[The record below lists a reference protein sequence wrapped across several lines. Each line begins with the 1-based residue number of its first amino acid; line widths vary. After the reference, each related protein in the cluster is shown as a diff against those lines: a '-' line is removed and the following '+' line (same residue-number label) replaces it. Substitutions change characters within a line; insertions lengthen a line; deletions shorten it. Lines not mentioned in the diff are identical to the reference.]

1 MPMQQPVAME
11 GSLPAEP
18 IPVPVQPKKE
28 KRGVNKG
35 NVLGVILIVIALVCA
50 ALTIMLLT
58 GTIDATTFS
67 NLANGNTTATEQLE
81 SSASIF
87 DEGSTSAA
95 AEATESHAVY
105 GYVVRGT
112 DGATHQATET
122 ATFGADGRLLSSSI
136 VIDVPDT
143 TQAQGLLDQLKS
155 DFGDAVADAG
165 LREGEVYLTVNI
177 DRDDLDV
184 DSYTELLSSNMAEFK
199 VIETGVTK

>member
-1 MPMQQPVAME
+1 MPEPVA
-11 GSLPAEP
+11 
-18 IPVPVQPKKE
+18 VPVQPKKE
-28 KRGVNKG
+28 KHGVNKG
-35 NVLGVILIVIALVCA
+35 NVLGIILIVIALVCA

-58 GTIDATTFS
+58 GTIDATTFT
-67 NLANGNTTATEQLE
+67 NLTNRNISSTEQLE
-81 SSASIF
+81 SSATVF
-87 DEGSTSAA
+87 DEGSSSSAN
-95 AEATESHAVY
+95 EATETHAVY

-122 ATFGADGRLLSSSI
+122 ATFAADGRLLSSSI
-136 VIDVPDT
+136 VIDAPDA
-143 TQAQGLLDQLKS
+143 TQAQSLLDQLKS

-165 LREGEVYLTVNI
+165 LRDGEVYLTVNI